1 MRHTSGFNL
10 YVWPHLLT
18 CFFVCFLFYFCHY
31 FPEVYFQNKYFIWRK
46 KKKDMILSC
55 KKGWGC
61 SCSDLSLDHLFKIFD
76 FYQVKFVSNLKAVE
90 VWVQTQLFI
99 RQRLCRMSSHLTL
112 HCLNSKCEIRV
123 CFLLTE
129 FLLQLTVFLLLFY
142 MNLEW
147 TLWGWSYWLLPKT
160 ISVC

>member
-1 MRHTSGFNL
+1 
-10 YVWPHLLT
+10 
-18 CFFVCFLFYFCHY
+18 
-31 FPEVYFQNKYFIWRK
+31 
-46 KKKDMILSC
+46 MILSC

-99 RQRLCRMSSHLTL
+99 RHQLCRMSSHLTL

-142 MNLEW
+142 VNLERA
-147 TLWGWSYWLLPKT
+147 L
-160 ISVC
+160 